1 MHTPHPREACYFGIK
16 WVSHSIFP
24 FPLFLE
30 RQVPVPA
37 HRAGNGHAVSSHT
50 ALGSQPPGEHCCSL
64 PPLGISLVQS
74 PPSRPHRAPL
84 AVGSQSLLMLFHN
97 RYLRDATGPAPAPDV
112 LWGGSRIWPWMQ
124 KGAHQHN
131 GPPWALAFQRN
142 HRMQPTCWEARS
154 WGGFGASA
162 ATRGMAR
169 AAARGSI
176 SLPTLISFLPKSNSS
191 IKRNTSVLR
200 VQQDFIIRITIKHL

>member
-30 RQVPVPA
+30 RQVPVPT

-112 LWGGSRIWPWMQ
+112 LRGGSRIWPWMQ

-131 GPPWALAFQRN
+131 GPPGHLLSRGTTGCNPRAGRRGAGVALGHLQPQGAWPERQQGEAF
-142 HRMQPTCWEARS
+142 PSPPSSLSFPKVT
-154 WGGFGASA
+154 A
-162 ATRGMAR
+162 A
-169 AAARGSI
+169 
-176 SLPTLISFLPKSNSS
+176 
-191 IKRNTSVLR
+191 
-200 VQQDFIIRITIKHL
+200 

>member
-16 WVSHSIFP
+16 WVNHSIFP

-50 ALGSQPPGEHCCSL
+50 ALGSR
-64 PPLGISLVQS
+64 PLGSIAAPCHPWGFPWCKAHPHGLTGL
-74 PPSRPHRAPL
+74 PWPWAPSA
-84 AVGSQSLLMLFHN
+84 LLMLFHN
-97 RYLRDATGPAPAPDV
+97 RYLGDATGPAPAPDV
-112 LWGGSRIWPWMQ
+112 LRGGSRIWPWMQ

-131 GPPWALAFQRN
+131 GLPWALAFQRN
-142 HRMQPTCWEARS
+142 HRMQPKCWEVRS
-154 WGGFGASA
+154 RGGFGASA

-200 VQQDFIIRITIKHL
+200 VQQDFII